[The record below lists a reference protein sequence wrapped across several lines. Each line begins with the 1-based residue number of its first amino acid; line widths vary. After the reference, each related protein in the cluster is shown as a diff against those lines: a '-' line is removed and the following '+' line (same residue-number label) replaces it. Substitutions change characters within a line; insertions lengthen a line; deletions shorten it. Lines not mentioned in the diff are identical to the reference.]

1 LHSHQKVH
9 TGERPYKCLECEKSF
24 SNSFCLIRHQIIHT
38 GERPYTC
45 RKCLKSFSDCS
56 NLIS

>member
-1 LHSHQKVH
+1 SFSRSSSLAQHEKNH
-9 TGERPYKCLECEKSF
+9 TGERPYKCLACGKSF

-45 RKCLKSFSDCS
+45 RKCCK
-56 NLIS
+56 